1 MVIKII
7 NAMFAGAMQMMAFYD
22 AIFSQN
28 VIADF
33 IKYSTLIVR
42 ILLPFV
48 FLFQVYKQV
57 VVNQDS
63 SYLDVLFRLVV
74 VMILLSVY
82 PAFYIQTVNTVD
94 EISYN
99 LIMETGVK
107 ERLENEG
114 IGLDAIGSG
123 DEEEGEENNEGGFFS
138 QVGDVMSKALA
149 MTNSLTDLNLPR
161 ILVQVSTFLS
171 VAVVII
177 ILLIRNILLIL
188 VTFIAPFAIPFFI
201 TSSLDEIFT
210 GWLEFFITLLLIPI
224 FMSFILYIQT
234 IMVSTVAQ
242 MDLTN
247 TQNLATSIFVFAY
260 NIAYIFLLILSPS
273 LIAIIKGGGTRLF
286 AMLQIKLLNIV

>member
-114 IGLDAIGSG
+114 VGLDAIGSG
-123 DEEEGEENNEGGFFS
+123 EEEEGERNLGGFCSEMSRENSWRRDGTSCFALRNLSFS
-138 QVGDVMSKALA
+138 LRKCSR
-149 MTNSLTDLNLPR
+149 S
-161 ILVQVSTFLS
+161 ILRQIT
-171 VAVVII
+171 
-177 ILLIRNILLIL
+177 
-188 VTFIAPFAIPFFI
+188 VT
-201 TSSLDEIFT
+201 
-210 GWLEFFITLLLIPI
+210 
-224 FMSFILYIQT
+224 
-234 IMVSTVAQ
+234 
-242 MDLTN
+242 
-247 TQNLATSIFVFAY
+247 
-260 NIAYIFLLILSPS
+260 
-273 LIAIIKGGGTRLF
+273 
-286 AMLQIKLLNIV
+286 